1 VIVGVRMSGS
11 TVTANPS
18 ATLMEVDDTVGANVY
33 RSNLYISGKID
44 GRTPNAQETARY
56 HSRRA
61 GSSRFS
67 VIATL
72 TKSFSELP
80 ISAKYIHAAGLC
92 AVALAITLLMTP
104 AALHRIAFRGEDDKA
119 FFRIGSW
126 LVVAAVCPLALG
138 ISSDVYVVFFKIT
151 QNPAT
156 AAMAALPLAAAAARP
171 VVCASALAPIS

>member
-1 VIVGVRMSGS
+1 VAVPRVIIPGGQ
-11 TVTANPS
+11 A
-18 ATLMEVDDTVGANVY
+18 LLGFQ
-33 RSNLYISGKID
+33 L
-44 GRTPNAQETARY
+44 
-56 HSRRA
+56 
-61 GSSRFS
+61 
-67 VIATL
+67 IATL

-104 AALHRIAFRGEDDKA
+104 AALHRTAFRGEDDKA

-151 QNPAT
+151 QNPAA
-156 AAMAALPLAAAAARP
+156 AAMAVLLSLLLLLVLWYALPLWLRLVKNGDSERVP
-171 VVCASALAPIS
+171 QGRQ